1 MKRLKKSF
9 SRGLLL
15 PLGRYLTHSEAFTD
29 VATRSG
35 LNKDIGTWRDS
46 LPNVG
51 ELSRKVYPLPSDP
64 RASPNMNGDSGAWI
78 THPSQLRSPPTLGLV
93 PNQDKDIKTWV
104 KLEPPPHCFVS
115 DKKIE
120 AKILFELLSTF
131 DETLVQPLHCC
142 SFICRLFFLSQ
153 RNPQTEKQAKLH
165 ISLEPTLFAD
175 QLICSFNSLITVL
188 FSELFNF

>member
-1 MKRLKKSF
+1 MLASRFMKRLKKSF

-64 RASPNMNGDSGAWI
+64 RASPNMNGDSGA
-78 THPSQLRSPPTLGLV
+78 
-93 PNQDKDIKTWV
+93 
-104 KLEPPPHCFVS
+104 
-115 DKKIE
+115 
-120 AKILFELLSTF
+120 
-131 DETLVQPLHCC
+131 
-142 SFICRLFFLSQ
+142 
-153 RNPQTEKQAKLH
+153 
-165 ISLEPTLFAD
+165 
-175 QLICSFNSLITVL
+175 
-188 FSELFNF
+188 